1 MIQEEK
7 QEEDKHKMEIFL
19 SKTKNFLKIRNN
31 GEDLFKVSVNLTDNI
46 KIVFMTLLYIRYIL

>member
-1 MIQEEK
+1 
-7 QEEDKHKMEIFL
+7 MEIFL
-19 SKTKNFLKIRNN
+19 SKTKKFLKIRNN